1 MKGAEAEGGGGPPE
15 GPDRV
20 SPRSGPVRSELTPRS
35 DPCDNCRHA
44 EAACEWF
51 TDKSQA
57 VSCLRCQGY
66 KKSCRGGAPPTGV
79 KLPKR
84 RRTAVVTD
92 DDDDD
97 DDDAPKAESSR
108 RKTRAK
114 GKGKEKERVEEEK
127 EEESEEEEEEEGEG
141 PAESERTRLRPKGRW
156 AKLEAEL
163 RGLDVRELL
172 VRSVVETAQLRV
184 ALAPLLRSVREI
196 VDTKEQIDTWEAYAA
211 GGGGAPQPQAVHAGW
226 GLGGGGGDI
235 GVRFGV
241 RVGGV
246 GVGKG
251 G

>member
-1 MKGAEAEGGGGPPE
+1 M
-15 GPDRV
+15 
-20 SPRSGPVRSELTPRS
+20 
-35 DPCDNCRHA
+35 
-44 EAACEWF
+44 
-51 TDKSQA
+51 
-57 VSCLRCQGY
+57 SCLRCQGY

-97 DDDAPKAESSR
+97 DDDDAPKAESSR
-108 RKTRAK
+108 SKTRSK

-127 EEESEEEEEEEGEG
+127 EEESEEEEEEGEG

-196 VDTKEQIDTWEAYAA
+196 VDTKERIDAWEAYAA
-211 GGGGAPQPQAVHAGW
+211 GGVVPPNPKQFTPDGDWEEDAETSGSSSGSGSEESGSGKEGEGQQESGEGSDPKAGPSGGN
-226 GLGGGGGDI
+226 
-235 GVRFGV
+235 
-241 RVGGV
+241 
-246 GVGKG
+246 
-251 G
+251 

>member
-1 MKGAEAEGGGGPPE
+1 M
-15 GPDRV
+15 
-20 SPRSGPVRSELTPRS
+20 
-35 DPCDNCRHA
+35 
-44 EAACEWF
+44 
-51 TDKSQA
+51 
-57 VSCLRCQGY
+57 
-66 KKSCRGGAPPTGV
+66 

-108 RKTRAK
+108 SKTRSK

-127 EEESEEEEEEEGEG
+127 EEESEEEEEEGEG

-196 VDTKEQIDTWEAYAA
+196 VDTKERIDAWEAYAA
-211 GGGGAPQPQAVHAGW
+211 GGVVPPNPKQFTPD
-226 GLGGGGGDI
+226 GDWEEDAETS
-235 GVRFGV
+235 GSG
-241 RVGGV
+241 
-246 GVGKG
+246 
-251 G
+251 